1 MPNSGKRERKD
12 LKGAYDAESSFL
24 NGLPPPDSKRE
35 RKMNTRYNNEAEAEA
50 EAEAET
56 EEVDAAQAAADNM
69 FGTDDVFADGIRGEQ
84 IQFEDRAA
92 TGKNKKG
99 KKTRKKNKKGK
110 KTRRKNKKGKKT
122 RRRRR

>member
-1 MPNSGKRERKD
+1 MPNSGKEKQD
-12 LKGAYDAESSFL
+12 LKGVYDAESSFL
-24 NGLPPPDSKRE
+24 NSVLAVPKNRDRKKSEKALAAQEAKPQAVESK
-35 RKMNTRYNNEAEAEA
+35 K
-50 EAEAET
+50 
-56 EEVDAAQAAADNM
+56 VDDAQAAADMM
-69 FGTDDVFADGIRGEQ
+69 FSTDDVFADGVYAEQ
-84 IQFEDRAA
+84 IQFEDRGA